1 MVLRKGAAARAD
13 RRLAHLASCAGRPR
27 PRLEENHS
35 VGACGDR
42 MILRKDAGAGR
53 AEAASLPPRR
63 NLSAAPG
70 AGEEGPGSERYG
82 ECADLHGASGDAQGE
97 LCSPPLHSRRGKS
110 TDEAEKGRTQARS
123 MWSERRY
130 RATRRAVFSPYA
142 GQPPRCS
149 LRGFPLQTGRVRGD
163 QAARRAVFSHMRD
176 SRRADLPRRGLPSGG
191 RLIQRAQAASDTEE
205 AAAEAIPFAPATA
218 ADDVERAEISPDD

>member
-1 MVLRKGAAARAD
+1 
-13 RRLAHLASCAGRPR
+13 
-27 PRLEENHS
+27 
-35 VGACGDR
+35 

-53 AEAASLPPRR
+53 AGAASLPTRR
-63 NLSAAPG
+63 NLSAAPS

-82 ECADLHGASGDAQGE
+82 ERADRHGASGDAQGE
-97 LCSPPLHSRRGKS
+97 LCSPPLHSRRGKT

-142 GQPPRCS
+142 EQPPRCS
-149 LRGFPLQTGRVRGD
+149 LRGFPSQEGRIRGD

-176 SRRADLPRRGLPSGG
+176 SRRAELPGRSLPSDG
-191 RLIQRAQAASDTEE
+191 RQIQRDQPASDTEE
-205 AAAEAIPFAPATA
+205 AAAQAIPF
-218 ADDVERAEISPDD
+218 